1 MDPIQAIGSFN
12 VSGAE
17 RMRAHSEMMNLQ
29 VCERTPANVS
39 PACDGL
45 VRGAHLTPHVA
56 PLPEAPSKLN
66 VKSAAGQFSDG
77 MKNGFYT
84 TELERYVKKAQ
95 ESTKPGSKISTG
107 ELTADML
114 DLHARM
120 GIADACTKV
129 SSKLAESLQSV
140 VTKQG

>member
-17 RMRAHSEMMNLQ
+17 RLRAHSEMMNLQ
-29 VCERTPANVS
+29 VCERTPAGES
-39 PACDGL
+39 AACDIK
-45 VRGAHLTPHVA
+45 VRGAHLTPYVA
-56 PLPEAPSKLN
+56 PLPEPPSKLN
-66 VKSAAGQFSDG
+66 VKSAADQFSDG
-77 MKNGFYT
+77 LKKGFYT
-84 TELERYVKKAQ
+84 TELENYVKKAR
-95 ESTKPGSKISTG
+95 ESTRPGNKVNASDLHTD
-107 ELTADML
+107 LL

-129 SSKLAESLQSV
+129 STKLAESLQSV

>member
-1 MDPIQAIGSFN
+1 MDPIQAIGN
-12 VSGAE
+12 LNLSGSE
-17 RMRAHSEMMNLQ
+17 RIRAHTEAMNLQ
-29 VCERTPANVS
+29 VCERTPIHVN
-39 PACDGL
+39 PACDTQ
-45 VRGAHLTPHVA
+45 VRGAHLTPHVEA
-56 PLPEAPSKLN
+56 LPEPPSKLN
-66 VKSAAGQFSDG
+66 VRSAASQFSDG
-77 MKNGFYT
+77 LKNGFYT
-84 TELERYVKKAQ
+84 TELERYVQKAK
-95 ESTKPGSKISTG
+95 ESTMPGSKITTG